1 MTLLGT
7 NPGYQTYTHANAG
20 HLALGVDSGDG
31 STAGRQTA
39 TVYSLLRYLGIFSYF
54 YPLVPTLSPAASVHH
69 TAPAALAGE
78 S

>member
-1 MTLLGT
+1 MTLSGT

-78 S
+78 R